1 MAGVI
6 KKGRFTITSLKDG
19 EPPDITAEA
28 TPVANRAKTPEESK
42 RNPQSSSR
50 WDYSPLQAVLVDTP
64 QSYAPAVAERAA
76 STTKISRSV
85 QATDFLSSREVQYA
99 DKAISTDPE
108 PISYQSRHMR
118 TPSMSESKPRENILL
133 KRCLETLNS
142 KVLYI

>member
-19 EPPDITAEA
+19 EPADITAEA
-28 TPVANRAKTPEESK
+28 TPVASRSKTPEESK
-42 RNPQSSSR
+42 RNLQSSSR
-50 WDYSPLQAVLVDTP
+50 WEYSPFQAILVDTP
-64 QSYAPAVAERAA
+64 QNYTPIVGDKTPSM
-76 STTKISRSV
+76 TKISRSV
-85 QATDFLSSREVQYA
+85 QATDFPSSREVQYA

-118 TPSMSESKPRENILL
+118 TPSMSESKPKENVLL

-142 KVLYI
+142 KV